1 MAFDDRLDDIKMQT
15 EALYREDVYTDRKV
29 GTIRKLTPVTKTG
42 DTDSDR
48 TVLYMGETQ
57 ILTPM
62 GALPISF
69 EIPALSIG
77 EAAENFGKKA
87 KEAVEQTMRELQ
99 EMRRE
104 AASQIV
110 VPDAATSNIISKGGL
125 GGPGRQGGGGI
136 IRP

>member
-1 MAFDDRLDDIKMQT
+1 MAFEDRLDEIKMET
-15 EALYREDVYTDRKV
+15 GALYREDVYTDRKV

-42 DTDSDR
+42 DTDLAR
-48 TVLYMGETQ
+48 PVLYLGETQ

-69 EIPALSIG
+69 EIPASSIG
-77 EAAENFGKKA
+77 EAAENFGARA

-99 EMRRE
+99 ELRRE

-110 VPDAATSNIISKGGL
+110 VPDAATSSIIAKGGL
-125 GGPGRQGGGGI
+125 GGQGRGGGGGI